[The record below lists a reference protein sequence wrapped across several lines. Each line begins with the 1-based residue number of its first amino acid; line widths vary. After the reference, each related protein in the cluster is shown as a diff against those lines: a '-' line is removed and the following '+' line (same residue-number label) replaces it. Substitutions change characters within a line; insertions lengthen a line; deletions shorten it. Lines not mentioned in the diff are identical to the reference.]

1 MKSKYLI
8 VLAIVVALLVGT
20 SYLFFQISGATQP
33 STSAKAPVPPEKKA
47 PSAAVTNP
55 GATPGQTEQFPS
67 VAATKPITPLEP
79 GTQPVKEPIVT
90 KEPIIAKDSK
100 KNLRHQTGLPA
111 PSVSKSPLLIQDFEE
126 CIIPPTNWTVVVSG
140 NPYTWEVGYYPYEGS
155 CNAVCFYD
163 QGYTGT
169 QDEWLISPVINLT
182 TKGSAWHLYFY
193 WEMSYYWAVNPYDN
207 YELEVWIS
215 TDGGTTWPTKLWC
228 EDDVGVFSNWTWY
241 KADVNLAAY
250 LTQTTVKL
258 AFRYY
263 GYDGAE
269 ADVDYVTIDT
279 EPIGR
284 CCYGDPS
291 APTCADVTPSVCTGL
306 GGTFTDGLNCTDNP
320 CPIAGAGDNCSAP
333 IVVNLPTQLPY
344 SDLSQTT
351 CGKGH
356 DYDYM
361 TCLNPY
367 DGGEDIIYQVNVA
380 SAMNVN
386 IVLDPKTDT
395 WTGIAIDDACPPGS
409 PCMAY
414 ATNSGA
420 SVYGL
425 YGIHLEPGT
434 YYIMID
440 TWPSPDCIAVFDL
453 TITEAGA
460 APPNDE
466 CTGAPIINTFP
477 TTVYGTTTG
486 ATIDCPDVLA
496 WNAVWYQFDVPYASN
511 NVTVDFCATENNINT
526 VGVVLYNSCPP
537 DCPAYMLYSGY
548 QWLTCPNTYYNPQVW
563 WNDLPGPA
571 SYWFPVYLGVPMD
584 FGFTVS
590 VEEAVPCDVVC
601 PPEGIPEGEPVCY
614 DEYVDN
620 YNGGCNSSPYV
631 FQTINCN
638 TTICGT
644 SGTYLYTGLNYRDTD
659 WFRVVITAPTTLTW
673 SAVAEFPVLIF
684 IINGG
689 TENCA
694 DYTILGSFTAN
705 PCDTA
710 KLTFDVQPGVYW
722 LWVGPSV
729 FSGYPCGLEYVAIVQ
744 CEVATTGACCNDF
757 DPYTCTIETPEA
769 CAAMPNHTFQGLGT
783 NCGPPNPCLPAPPN
797 DDCED
802 AELIANVPVCPD
814 VQLVTGTTIG
824 ATNDCPGVFDWPGV
838 WYKFE
843 LPYAYN
849 NLYVDFCPTNNSNV
863 GTRSIALL
871 NSCDNCAG
879 WIPAS
884 NYGWVVCTSGY
895 YDLQENWRR
904 LPAGWYFLPVLA
916 WDYNGLSMDFAFNI
930 CVEEAPPPGPG
941 DVCATAIV
949 VPSLPYTTT
958 GYSCDFSNDYDE
970 TCPYSGGTAPDLVYS
985 YSPATDQAIDIDLCN
1000 SSYDTKVFVYEDV
1013 CPTSPYYGCNDD
1025 LCGDDGWKSAI
1036 LGLNVYA
1043 GHTYYIVVDGYGS
1056 SCGNYDLLIRE
1067 AVPCDVVCPP
1077 DGILE
1082 NEPPC
1087 EDDWEDVWNGGCNS
1101 SPYVFENVLCNTTV
1115 CGTSGTYLYY
1125 GSQYRDTDWFRVEV
1139 SDGDLTFKCVAEF
1152 PLLLFLIDAGSEDCA
1167 DYSILGNITA
1177 NMCDTAV
1184 LSMWVPSGVYWL
1196 WVGPSVFTGYPCG
1209 LEYVMQVQCTGFG
1222 PQIAV
1227 DPTSFDQLLNPTG
1240 ACSSATKDLIISSVG
1255 GEDLNWSI
1263 AENPSVNWLAE
1274 SPLSGTLPPGQTA
1287 TLDVSFNAGGM
1298 APGDYNTS
1306 LDITS
1311 NAPKGV
1317 VSVPVHLKVELPPE
1331 INVISRLWVPVIP
1344 GCSMDKALRVN
1355 NLGTGELR
1363 FEVEVKGT
1371 PPPLGAPQGMNQEKI
1386 FNLVPN
1392 RNAEDLFKSAAFSSG
1407 KGTGTLTTV
1416 APSDVSKVSIPP
1428 SGPSLAPKDIQDVIW
1443 DNGGDTGYAF
1453 SSQLD
1458 EVYPFDSQV
1467 ADDFIF
1473 DVGMDVTD
1481 VHWWGNFWN
1490 GTAFDPCDFYIY
1502 IYADDGSG
1510 TQPTGAGME
1519 HPQVTALATYFFSQV
1534 TGYPLSDNGN
1544 YEYNVT
1550 LSPPF
1555 QATGEVKYW
1564 LVVQPVFP
1572 YPPQWGW
1579 VNTDQVHLNLSVQ
1592 GFPLLGYPFWTLYTG
1607 VDMAFY
1613 LTGEESMV
1621 CPFTVY
1627 PEEGSIPA
1635 ESFFDV
1641 FLTFDG
1647 TVFEDCMEETL
1658 TCYLVFTSNDCDE
1671 PQVTVP
1677 VSMWSARGDV
1687 NGDCRLDVVDIV
1699 FLLNYIF
1706 VGGPAPDPLCIGDVN
1721 RSGGNPDSD
1730 DALYLISYLFLYGP
1744 PPEIPL
1750 APIK

>member
-1 MKSKYLI
+1 
-8 VLAIVVALLVGT
+8 
-20 SYLFFQISGATQP
+20 
-33 STSAKAPVPPEKKA
+33 
-47 PSAAVTNP
+47 
-55 GATPGQTEQFPS
+55 
-67 VAATKPITPLEP
+67 VAATKRITPLEP

-111 PSVSKSPLLIQDFEE
+111 PSVSKSPLLSQGFEE
-126 CIIPPTNWTVVVSG
+126 GFIPPTGWTVVVN
-140 NPYTWEVGYYPYEGS
+140 NPFTWEIDSYSPYEGYY
-155 CNAVCFYD
+155 NASCFYD
-163 QGYTGT
+163 ENYTGT

-182 TKGSAWHLYFY
+182 TKGQAWHLYFY
-193 WEMSYYWAVNPYDN
+193 WMMSYYWAVDPYDN

-215 TDGGTTWPTKLWC
+215 TDGGATWPTKLWC
-228 EDDVGVFSNWTWY
+228 EDDVGLFSSWTWY

-250 LTQTTVKL
+250 LTQTNVKL
-258 AFRYY
+258 GFRYY
-263 GYDGAE
+263 GYDGAQ
-269 ADVDYVTIDT
+269 ASLDYITVDT

-284 CCYGDPS
+284 CCYGDPYD
-291 APTCADVTPSVCTGL
+291 PTCADVTPSACTGL
-306 GGTFTDGLNCTDNP
+306 GGTWKEGLNCTDNP
-320 CPIAGAGDNCSAP
+320 CPIAGVGDNCSAP
-333 IVVNLPTQLPY
+333 IVVNLPAQLPY
-344 SDLSQTT
+344 SDLGQTT

-367 DGGEDIIYQVNVA
+367 DGGEDIIYQLSVA
-380 SAMNVN
+380 SPMNVN
-386 IVLDPKTDT
+386 IVLNPYSDA
-395 WTGIAIDDACPPGS
+395 WTGIAIDVACPPGS

-548 QWLTCPNTYYNPQVW
+548 TWLTCPNGYYNPQVW

-571 SYWFPVYLGVPMD
+571 SYWFPVFLGVPMD

-601 PPEGIPEGEPVCY
+601 PPGGVLEGEPVCY
-614 DEYVDN
+614 DGYVDN
-620 YNGGCNSSPYV
+620 YNGGCNTYPYV
-631 FQTINCN
+631 FQDITCPA
-638 TTICGT
+638 TICGT
-644 SGTYLYTGLNYRDTD
+644 SGVYDANSYRDTD
-659 WFRVVITAPTTLTW
+659 WFRVVLTEGQDLTW

-684 IINGG
+684 IIDAG

-694 DYTILGSFTAN
+694 DYTILASATASK
-705 PCDTA
+705 CDTA
-710 KLTFDVQPGVYW
+710 KLTMCLPAGVYW
-722 LWVGPSV
+722 LWVGPSDW
-729 FSGYPCGLEYVAIVQ
+729 GNYPCGVEYVAKAECAPAI
-744 CEVATTGACCNDF
+744 TGACCNDL
-757 DPYTCTIETPEA
+757 DPYDCQITTAEE
-769 CAAMPNHTFQGLGT
+769 CAAMSNHTFNGICT

-797 DDCED
+797 DSCQN
-802 AELIANVPVCPD
+802 AIVLAPPVCPD
-814 VQLVTGTTIG
+814 VQTVYGTTIG
-824 ATNDCPGVFDWPGV
+824 ATNDCPGVFDWPAV
-838 WYKFE
+838 WYTFN
-843 LPYAYN
+843 LPFTSN
-849 NLYVDFCPTNNSNV
+849 NLYVDYCPTNLEV
-863 GTRSIALL
+863 GTRGIALL

-879 WIPAS
+879 WIAGQYS
-884 NYGWVVCTSGY
+884 WVTCPSGY
-895 YDLQENWRR
+895 TDLQISWKN
-904 LPAGWYFLPVLA
+904 LPAGTYWLPVLA
-916 WDYNGLSMDFAFNI
+916 WDYSGYNMDFGFNI
-930 CVEEAPPPGPG
+930 CVEEAVPCVVECPPNGIPEG
-941 DVCATAIV
+941 
-949 VPSLPYTTT
+949 
-958 GYSCDFSNDYDE
+958 E
-970 TCPYSGGTAPDLVYS
+970 PDCY
-985 YSPATDQAIDIDLCN
+985 
-1000 SSYDTKVFVYEDV
+1000 
-1013 CPTSPYYGCNDD
+1013 
-1025 LCGDDGWKSAI
+1025 
-1036 LGLNVYA
+1036 
-1043 GHTYYIVVDGYGS
+1043 DGYVDE
-1056 SCGNYDLLIRE
+1056 Y
-1067 AVPCDVVCPP
+1067 
-1077 DGILE
+1077 
-1082 NEPPC
+1082 
-1087 EDDWEDVWNGGCNS
+1087 NGGCNS
-1101 SPYVFENVLCNTTV
+1101 PPDYPFQDIFCGDTI
-1115 CGTSGTYLYY
+1115 CGTSGVYDANY
-1125 GSQYRDTDWFRVEV
+1125 YRDTDWFRVEV
-1139 SDGDLTFKCVAEF
+1139 GDGDLTWTCVAEF
-1152 PLLLFLIDAGSEDCA
+1152 PVLIFLMDAGSEDCV
-1167 DYSILGNITA
+1167 DYSVLTYNYTYDV
-1177 NMCDTAV
+1177 CDTISV
-1184 LSMWVPSGVYWL
+1184 SMWVPSGVYWL
-1196 WVGPSVFTGYPCG
+1196 WVGPVDWGNYPCG
-1209 LEYVMQVQCTGFG
+1209 DQSEYVAWVHCTPFG
-1222 PQIAV
+1222 PQIAWT
-1227 DPTSFDQLLNPTG
+1227 PTSFDQLLNPTG
-1240 ACSSATKDLIISSVG
+1240 ACSSATENLFISSVG

-1306 LDITS
+1306 LEIT
-1311 NAPKGV
+1311 NNTPTGV
-1317 VSVPVHLKVELPPE
+1317 VTVPVHLKVELPPE
-1331 INVISRLWVPVIP
+1331 INVATRLWVPVIP
-1344 GCSMDKALRVN
+1344 GCSMDKALRVD

-1371 PPPLGAPQGMNQEKI
+1371 PPPLGAPQGTSREGI
-1386 FNLVPN
+1386 SNLVPN
-1392 RNAEDLFKSAAFSSG
+1392 RNVEDLFKSAALLSG

-1428 SGPSLAPKDIQDVIW
+1428 SGPSRAPKDIQDVIW

-1481 VHWWGNFWN
+1481 VHWWGAFWN
-1490 GTAFDPCDFYIY
+1490 GPPDEVDPCDFYIY

-1519 HPQVTALATYFFSQV
+1519 HPQVTALATYFFPQL
-1534 TGYPLSDNGN
+1534 TGYPLSPNGN
-1544 YEYNVT
+1544 HEYNVT

-1555 QATGEVKYW
+1555 QATGGVKYW

-1627 PEEGSIPA
+1627 PEEGTIPA

-1647 TVFEDCMEETL
+1647 TVFENCVEETL

-1706 VGGPAPDPLCIGDVN
+1706 IGGPAPAPLCIGDVN
-1721 RSGGNPDSD
+1721 RSGGDPDSD
-1730 DALYLISYLFLYGP
+1730 DAMYLISYMFLYGP
-1744 PPEIPL
+1744 PPQMPL